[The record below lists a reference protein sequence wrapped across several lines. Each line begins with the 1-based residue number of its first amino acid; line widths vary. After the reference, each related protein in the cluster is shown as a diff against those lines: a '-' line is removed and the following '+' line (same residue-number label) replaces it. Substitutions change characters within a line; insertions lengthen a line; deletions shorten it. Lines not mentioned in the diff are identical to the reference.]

1 MQLFVYHYSYILI
14 PPTGST
20 PVFSYPN
27 ATLLAVP
34 CEKID
39 NSVILSLSLF
49 DLFNSLITSDVVL
62 TKFMATPFF
71 FAQLEKVDNSECAIN
86 LYGWNYLA
94 LISANTQ
101 TPRIRRI
108 YSVDG
113 EWNPFK
119 EWVTTISLLL
129 VISSLANVYNI
140 LEKSKEIGNYFWG
153 FFCFIAPYCISWLF
167 EKASFS

>member
-1 MQLFVYHYSYILI
+1 M
-14 PPTGST
+14 
-20 PVFSYPN
+20 
-27 ATLLAVP
+27 
-34 CEKID
+34 
-39 NSVILSLSLF
+39 
-49 DLFNSLITSDVVL
+49 
-62 TKFMATPFF
+62 
-71 FAQLEKVDNSECAIN
+71 DNSECAIN

-129 VISSLANVYNI
+129 VISLLAKVYNI
-140 LEKSKEIGNYFWG
+140 LEKSKEIGNYFWD
-153 FFCFIAPYCISWLF
+153 FFCFIALYCISWLF
-167 EKASFS
+167 EKASFSQLLHSIRTDLLKNILIINILSILISHRKKALKRF

>member
-1 MQLFVYHYSYILI
+1 MPMFRCMWCMPLRITSVVGTSKTKPARFPLYRSIIAQAG
-14 PPTGST
+14 GST
-20 PVFSYPN
+20 CTRYGVF
-27 ATLLAVP
+27 V
-34 CEKID
+34 
-39 NSVILSLSLF
+39 
-49 DLFNSLITSDVVL
+49 
-62 TKFMATPFF
+62 FMRLPLM
-71 FAQLEKVDNSECAIN
+71 QSKKMDNSECAIN